1 MKDQSSEKELFEHCP
16 VPKAIFKLALPT
28 VIGQIILVVYNMADT
43 FFIGLTGSDAMI
55 TAVTVCMPAFM
66 FLSAISNLFGVGGAS
81 VISRALGKHSPERA
95 QAHRGVCALGLHCG
109 DAPVFAGCL
118 PVCAIRLS
126 TCWAALIRMVHAYAV
141 AIPGLGHGGARRTSA
156 RR

>member
-81 VISRALGKHSPERA
+81 VISRALGKHR
-95 QAHRGVCALGLHCG
+95 QAHGGVCAVGLHCG
-109 DAPVFAGCL
+109 DAAVFAGCL
-118 PVCAIRLS
+118 PDARYVYQPAGRL
-126 TCWAALIRMVHAYAV
+126 
-141 AIPGLGHGGARRTSA
+141 
-156 RR
+156 